1 MATTTAII
9 MPKNKV
15 LRRWP
20 AIVATLGAA
29 VAILALTASYT
40 DGLVAVQTVAQPRT
54 SNFLLKNSDTAEIG
68 TAPTRNVIL
77 RALQADPLNQNI
89 FNTAM
94 MQIGRP
100 DPRRLPAPAWFAV
113 LARYGWRSTPAL
125 QNLIYYHA
133 TRNEIAPLLDI
144 GDALFRRERQT
155 AQVTA
160 VFSLAERDPAFRGDI
175 VRRLRQRPAWR
186 HPFLLAGN
194 VLTDP
199 AAIEGRYQTL
209 RALQRSGDVLPE
221 AELTAVLPVLVKAG
235 RSADAFRLWS
245 FGRRKI
251 ERPLNDTRFAQ
262 AAATLDQDDT
272 AKPFNWRF
280 LSGDNFDVTAGGQG
294 SGGIV
299 IHWNGQGVPV
309 FATQQT
315 SGPPGLYRMRI
326 TFDQENGAMIKS
338 LGFRMM
344 CDDQRVDFVPGSVV
358 DPTNIDLNT
367 ARAVPCA
374 FARLE
379 VFGKP
384 AGQRQDITM
393 TLNAITLRHVT
404 G

>member
-1 MATTTAII
+1 MATTTAIT
-9 MPKNKV
+9 MPKNRAS
-15 LRRWP
+15 RRWP
-20 AIVATLGAA
+20 AIVAILVAM
-29 VAILALTASYT
+29 VAILALTASYIA
-40 DGLVAVQTVAQPRT
+40 GLVAVQTVVQPRT
-54 SNFLLKNSDTAEIG
+54 NDFLLKEPDTPQVG
-68 TAPTRNVIL
+68 TAPARGVIV
-77 RALQADPLNQNI
+77 RALQADPLNQTI

-100 DPRRLPAPAWFAV
+100 DARQLPAPAWFAV

-125 QNLIYYHA
+125 QNLIYYYA
-133 TRNEIAPLLDI
+133 ARNEIAPLLDI
-144 GDALFRRERQT
+144 ADALFRRERQT
-155 AQVTA
+155 AQITT
-160 VFSLAERDPAFRGDI
+160 VFSLAESDPAFRGDI

-186 HPFLLAGN
+186 RPFLLAGN

-209 RALQRSGDVLPE
+209 RALQRSGDALPE
-221 AELTAVLPVLVKAG
+221 AELTAVLPVLVRAG

-245 FGRRKI
+245 FGRKGI
-251 ERPLNDTRFAQ
+251 ERPLNDTGFAE

-280 LSGDNFDVTAGGQG
+280 MSGDNFDVTAGGQG

-315 SGPPGLYRMRI
+315 SGPSGLYRMRI
-326 TFDQENGAMIKS
+326 AFDQENGAMKS

-344 CDDQRVDFVPGSVV
+344 CDGERVDFVPGPTA
-358 DPTNIDLNT
+358 DPTHIDLT
-367 ARAVPCA
+367 TSRAVPCA
-374 FARLE
+374 FAKLE
-379 VFGKP
+379 IFGEP

-393 TLNAITLRHVT
+393 TLNAVTLRHVAA
-404 G
+404 